1 MKYKLRIF
9 YIRKM
14 NTFFFGYLSLK
25 WRRLIR
31 TLLVVGFLIL
41 VINFIW
47 GDFESETIESKI
59 FLMTTYI
66 VPIPLISWVL
76 KPFIVKDKS

>member
-1 MKYKLRIF
+1 
-9 YIRKM
+9 M

-41 VINFIW
+41 VINVIW
-47 GDFESETIESKI
+47 GEFESETIETKMI
-59 FLMTTYI
+59 LMTIYI
-66 VPIPLISWVL
+66 VPIPLISWL
-76 KPFIVKDKS
+76 IKPFVVKENPSL

>member
-1 MKYKLRIF
+1 
-9 YIRKM
+9 M

-47 GDFESETIESKI
+47 GEFELETIETKMI
-59 FLMTTYI
+59 LMTTYI
-66 VPIPLISWVL
+66 VPIPLISWLV
-76 KPFIVKDKS
+76 KPFIVKENHRL

>member
-1 MKYKLRIF
+1 
-9 YIRKM
+9 M

-25 WRRLIR
+25 WKRLIR

-47 GDFESETIESKI
+47 GDFESETIEYKM

-66 VPIPLISWVL
+66 VPVPLISWLV
-76 KPFIVKDKS
+76 KPFIVKEKS

>member
-1 MKYKLRIF
+1 MPI
-9 YIRKM
+9 
-14 NTFFFGYLSLK
+14 
-25 WRRLIR
+25 RLIR

-47 GDFESETIESKI
+47 GDFEIETIESKI

-76 KPFIVKDKS
+76 KPFIVKQ

>member
-1 MKYKLRIF
+1 MKQNIN
-9 YIRKM
+9 M

-41 VINFIW
+41 VINVIW
-47 GDFESETIESKI
+47 GEFESETIETKMI
-59 FLMTTYI
+59 LMTIYI
-66 VPIPLISWVL
+66 VPIPLISWL
-76 KPFIVKDKS
+76 IKPFVVKENPSL

>member
-1 MKYKLRIF
+1 
-9 YIRKM
+9 M

-31 TLLVVGFLIL
+31 TLIIISYILYTYFNYTDFSVPSVYPAEPDCCETNFVGFAVYSIPPL
-41 VINFIW
+41 V
-47 GDFESETIESKI
+47 GVA
-59 FLMTTYI
+59 L
-66 VPIPLISWVL
+66 VSWLL

>member
-1 MKYKLRIF
+1 
-9 YIRKM
+9 M

-47 GDFESETIESKI
+47 GEFELETIETKMI
-59 FLMTTYI
+59 LMTTYI
-66 VPIPLISWVL
+66 VLIPLISWLV

>member
-1 MKYKLRIF
+1 
-9 YIRKM
+9 M

-41 VINFIW
+41 VINFI
-47 GDFESETIESKI
+47 GGEFEYETIEYKMS
-59 FLMTTYI
+59 LMTTYI
-66 VPIPLISWVL
+66 VPIPLISWLV
-76 KPFIVKDKS
+76 KPFIVKEKL

>member
-1 MKYKLRIF
+1 
-9 YIRKM
+9 M

-31 TLLVVGFLIL
+31 TLLVLGFLIL

-47 GDFESETIESKI
+47 GEFEYETIEAKMI
-59 FLMTTYI
+59 LMTTYI
-66 VPIPLISWVL
+66 VPIPLISWLV

>member
-1 MKYKLRIF
+1 
-9 YIRKM
+9 M

-47 GDFESETIESKI
+47 GEFELETIETKMI
-59 FLMTTYI
+59 LMTTYI
-66 VPIPLISWVL
+66 VPIPLISWLV